1 LARTSLQ
8 CRECKKEYETAFKY
22 VCDDCFGPLDVK
34 YDFPTLTKDT
44 FSNREQTYWRY
55 FELLPIENKSNIV
68 SIGAGMTPLTKA
80 ENLGKKL
87 GLNNLYI
94 KNDSVNPTFSF
105 KDRPAGVAISKAK
118 ELGLTAVGCASTGNL
133 ASATAAHAAAA
144 GLPCHVFAPS
154 NIEMAKIA
162 QALSYGANYIAVD
175 GTYDDA
181 NRIAAQIGDSTGNL
195 ASATAAHAAAAGL
208 PCHVFAPSNIEMAK
222 IAQALSYGANYI
234 AVDGT
239 YDDANRIAAQIGDS
253 KGIGVVNI
261 NMRSHYVEGSKTFSY
276 EVAEQLDWQVP
287 DQLIV
292 PVGSGAMLNAICK
305 GFEELQTVSLLDDV
319 SNMHM
324 IAAQPH
330 GCAPIVDAFK
340 KNTKEVI
347 PVENPDTVAKSL
359 AIGDPGDG
367 RYVLKRLEQYNGFA
381 EECNNQEILD
391 AILLLAQTE
400 GIFTEPAGGVSISIL
415 QKMVEQGKI
424 DKNDKVVCYVTGN
437 GLKATESI
445 MQVLSKPTVYKPNIN
460 EISAVVQ

>member
-1 LARTSLQ
+1 MFSKEKLILTRTSLQ
-8 CRECKKEYETAFKY
+8 CRECKKEYESTFKY
-22 VCDDCFGPLDVK
+22 ICDDCFGPLDVK
-34 YDFPTLTKDT
+34 YNFPTVTKDT
-44 FSNREQTYWRY
+44 FSNREHTYWRY
-55 FELLPIENKSNIV
+55 FELLPIEEKKNIV
-68 SIGAGMTPLTKA
+68 SIDAGMTPLSKA
-80 ENLGKKL
+80 ERLGEKL

-118 ELGLTAVGCASTGNL
+118 EFGLSAVGCASTGNL
-133 ASATAAHAAAA
+133 ASATAAHAAK
-144 GLPCHVFAPS
+144 GGFRCHVFAPS
-154 NIEMAKIA
+154 NIEMAKI
-162 QALSYGANYIAVD
+162 
-175 GTYDDA
+175 T
-181 NRIAAQIGDSTGNL
+181 
-195 ASATAAHAAAAGL
+195 
-208 PCHVFAPSNIEMAK
+208 
-222 IAQALSYGANYI
+222 QALSYGANYI

-253 KGIGVVNI
+253 KGIGIVNI
-261 NMRSHYVEGSKTFSY
+261 NMRSHYVEGSKTLAY

-305 GFEELQTVSLLDDV
+305 GFEELQQVSLLNDV

-330 GCAPIVDAFK
+330 GCAPVFDAFK
-340 KNTKEVI
+340 KNSKEVI

-391 AILLLAQTE
+391 AIILLAKTE
-400 GIFTEPAGGVSISIL
+400 GIFTEPAGGVSLAVL
-415 QKMVEQGKI
+415 QKMVERGKI

-445 MQVLSKPTVYKPNIN
+445 MSVLQKPQTMKADIS
-460 EISAVVQ
+460 EISAVVN